1 MSGPDRTD
9 ARAGA
14 GILGL
19 GAVACAAC
27 CAGPIVGFLAAAG
40 VTAVLGAV
48 VFGVAGLAVVA
59 VVVAVL
65 WRRRRRARSCSAS
78 PSPNGPVR
86 VDPPRLGARS
96 GPRDGA

>member
-1 MSGPDRTD
+1 MSGPDKAD

-48 VFGVAGLAVVA
+48 VFGIAGLAVVA

-65 WRRRRRARSCSAS
+65 WRRRRTRSCSPF
-78 PSPNGPVR
+78 PSPGGPVR